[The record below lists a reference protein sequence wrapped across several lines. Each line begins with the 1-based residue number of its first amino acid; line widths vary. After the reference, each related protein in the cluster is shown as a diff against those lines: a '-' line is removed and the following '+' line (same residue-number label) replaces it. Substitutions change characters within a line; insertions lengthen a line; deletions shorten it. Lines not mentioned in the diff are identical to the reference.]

1 MEIESFYFF
10 SMAFRVLI
18 DSVEFYKY
26 LKYFYGEFFF
36 GKSHD
41 ERIDGQ
47 VLNVGSTFSPD
58 LCSYFYKYTLLI
70 DC

>member
-1 MEIESFYFF
+1 MEN
-10 SMAFRVLI
+10 
-18 DSVEFYKY
+18 
-26 LKYFYGEFFF
+26 FFF